1 MNLPEPITRKEIYL
15 KAITENGGGGGG
27 GGSVDLPEPVT
38 REEIFL
44 KAIADNG
51 GGGGGTTDYEQLTN
65 KPKVNGVELSGDK
78 SASQLGLQSAL
89 TFDDTPTEGS
99 NNPVKSGGIFDKS
112 SDLASILLAPNAGA
126 HNAIYRGKSLG
137 SEVTAEQYAAIDAGT
152 FEGLYIG
159 DYWTIGGVNY
169 RIAHFNYWL
178 HCGDTECTTHHVVLV
193 PDTNLYT
200 AKMNDSNVTT
210 GAYVGSA
217 MYTTNLAQAKTTIN
231 TAFGESHILNHREY
245 LANAMKATTDPT
257 YESAGN
263 WYDSTIELMNE
274 RMVYGADVFHN
285 VEVNGAIPNN
295 YTIDKSQLALFALDP
310 SRICNGVSW
319 WLRDVVSGAAFASVN
334 GNGRANAADAG
345 NSLGVRPAF
354 GICKQNQ

>member
-15 KAITENGGGGGG
+15 KAITENGGGSGG

-51 GGGGGTTDYEQLTN
+51 GGGTTDYEQLTN
-65 KPKVNGVELSGDK
+65 LPKVNGVELKGNK
-78 SASQLGLQSAL
+78 SVSQLGLQSEL

-99 NNPVKSGGIFDKS
+99 NNPVKSGGIFDKL

-169 RIAHFNYWL
+169 RIAHFDYWL
-178 HCGDTECTTHHVVLV
+178 HTGNTECTTHHVVLV
-193 PDTNLYT
+193 PDAALYT

-217 MYTTNLAQAKTTIN
+217 MYTTNLEQAKTTIN
-231 TAFGESHILNHREY
+231 TAFGASHILNHREY
-245 LANAMKATTDPT
+245 LANEMKATADPT
-257 YESAGN
+257 YESGGN
-263 WYDSTIELMNE
+263 WYDSTVELMNE

-285 VEVNGAIPNN
+285 VEVNGAIPTN

-310 SRICNGVSW
+310 SRICNRAYW
-319 WLRDVVSGAAFASVN
+319 WLRCAVSAVRFAFVNNTGLADYNGAGSA
-334 GNGRANAADAG
+334 
-345 NSLGVRPAF
+345 LGVRPAF

>member
-15 KAITENGGGGGG
+15 KAIAENGGGGGG
-27 GGSVDLPEPVT
+27 GGSVPEPVT

-78 SASQLGLQSAL
+78 SSSQLGLQSEL

-99 NNPVKSGGIFDKS
+99 NNPVKSGGIFDKL

-169 RIAHFNYWL
+169 RIAHFDYWL
-178 HCGDTECTTHHVVLV
+178 HCGNTECTTHHIILV

-210 GAYVGSA
+210 GAYVGSV

-245 LANAMKATTDPT
+245 LANAMKATADPT
-257 YESAGN
+257 YESAGS
-263 WYDSTIELMNE
+263 WCDSTVELMNE

-285 VEVNGAIPNN
+285 VEVNGAIPTN
-295 YTIDKSQLALFALDP
+295 YTIDKSQLALFALEH
-310 SRICNGVSW
+310 SRICNRAGW
-319 WLRDVVSGAAFASVN
+319 WLRDVVSATHFAYVN
-334 GNGRANAADAG
+334 GYGLCHYDNASSAH
-345 NSLGVRPAF
+345 GVRPAF

>member
-1 MNLPEPITRKEIYL
+1 MAN
-15 KAITENGGGGGG
+15 
-27 GGSVDLPEPVT
+27 LPEPVT

-51 GGGGGTTDYEQLTN
+51 GGGGGTTDYESVTN

-89 TFDDTPTEGS
+89 TFDDAPTEGS
-99 NNPVKSGGIFDKS
+99 NNPVKSGGIFDKL

-169 RIAHFNYWL
+169 RIAHFDYWL
-178 HCGDTECTTHHVVLV
+178 HTGDTECTTHHVVLV
-193 PDTNLYT
+193 PDKNLYT
-200 AKMNDSNVTT
+200 AKMNDSNATT

-217 MYTTNLAQAKTTIN
+217 MYTTNLAQAKTAIN
-231 TAFGESHILNHREY
+231 TAFSASHILNHREY
-245 LANAMKATTDPT
+245 LANVMKATADPT
-257 YESAGN
+257 YEALGN
-263 WYDSTIELMNE
+263 WYDSTVELMNE
-274 RMVYGADVFHN
+274 RMVYGADVLHN
-285 VEVNGAIPNN
+285 VEVNGAIPAN

-310 SRICNGVSW
+310 SRICNRADW
-319 WLRDVVSGAAFASVN
+319 WLRCAVSAASFAFVSYN
-334 GNGRANAADAG
+334 GSALYHNAG
-345 NSLGVRPAF
+345 NACGVRPAF

>member
-15 KAITENGGGGGG
+15 KAIAENGGGGGG
-27 GGSVDLPEPVT
+27 GGSVPEPAT

-78 SASQLGLQSAL
+78 SSSQLGLQSEL

-99 NNPVKSGGIFDKS
+99 NNPVKSGGIFDKLS
-112 SDLASILLAPNAGA
+112 EMASILLAPNAGA
-126 HNAIYRGKSLG
+126 HNAIYRGKFLG
-137 SEVTAEQYAAIDAGT
+137 TEVTAEQYAAIDAGT

-159 DYWTIGGVNY
+159 DYWAIGGVNY
-169 RIAHFNYWL
+169 RIAHFDYWL

-193 PDTNLYT
+193 PDTDLYT

-231 TAFGESHILNHREY
+231 TAFGASHILNHREY
-245 LANAMKATTDPT
+245 LANAMSATEDPT

-263 WYDSTIELMNE
+263 WYDSTVELMNE

-285 VEVNGAIPNN
+285 VEVNGASPFN

-310 SRICNGVSW
+310 SRICNRAIW
-319 WLRDVVSGAAFASVN
+319 WLRCAVSAAGFARVDAD
-334 GNGRANAADAG
+334 GRAHKNATSAA
-345 NSLGVRPAF
+345 LGVRPAF

>member
-15 KAITENGGGGGG
+15 KAITENGGGSGG

-51 GGGGGTTDYEQLTN
+51 GGGTTDYEQLTN
-65 KPKVNGVELSGDK
+65 LPKVNGVELKGNK
-78 SASQLGLQSAL
+78 SVSQLGLQSEL

-99 NNPVKSGGIFDKS
+99 NNPVKSGGIFDKL

-169 RIAHFNYWL
+169 RIAHFDYWL
-178 HCGDTECTTHHVVLV
+178 HTGNTECTTHHVVLV
-193 PDTNLYT
+193 PDAALYT

-217 MYTTNLAQAKTTIN
+217 MYTTNLEQAKTTIN
-231 TAFGESHILNHREY
+231 TAFGASHILNHREY
-245 LANAMKATTDPT
+245 LANEMKATADPT
-257 YESAGN
+257 YESGGN
-263 WYDSTIELMNE
+263 WYDSTVELMNE

-285 VEVNGAIPNN
+285 VEVNGAIPTN

-310 SRICNGVSW
+310 SRICNRAAW
-319 WLRDVVSGAAFASVN
+319 WLRCAVSAAYFADVSSTGNAYYHGAGTA
-334 GNGRANAADAG
+334 RD
-345 NSLGVRPAF
+345 VRPAF